1 MLDLVVIHPMASHG
15 IAGGHAVYGDL
26 GAELVAVEPPTWS
39 RIIAGYIRERGFSV
53 NIIDAEAEKL
63 QPEETAAR
71 VAKMAP
77 RLVCIAAYG
86 HQPSSASQQ
95 MHGAGQTATE
105 IKKIWPEATIIMVGG
120 HVAALPEQTLLEEDV
135 DYTCNGEGPVTI
147 MGLLQ
152 GTTLEEIPGLVWSDW
167 NLTKNNKAAP
177 LCAADDL
184 AGDAWDLLPMDR
196 YLSHNWQRFGSLESR
211 KPYASIYTSFGCP
224 FKCLAGD
231 TPVETVYGKIPIKE
245 LAEKYTEVG
254 VFTYDRA
261 TATGKVSTAT
271 NIRQYGTSKLVRVHF
286 DDGTHIDCTPDH
298 QFLAFKWGNQNVEG
312 TEWAEEAQNLKK
324 GLHVRA
330 LKYSISGTV
339 KNQYPCVNWSRRG
352 RDKIHRL
359 VASWK
364 VGRALTPEE
373 HVHHMDHNKF
383 NFSPENLHVYAN
395 AAEHFAD
402 HPEIA
407 QRMRDNNPTKNG
419 ISPEWRAK
427 LTAAQTGLKRSDE
440 SKIRYRE
447 SKLGEKNPNY
457 KHGKTVGRMSRLPA
471 INHRVTFIEELAGEH
486 PVYCLTVADTGWFYA
501 NNVLVKNCEFCCIQA
516 PFSPDLYGNR
526 YRTRSPEKVVA
537 EIVMLYT
544 KYGVKT
550 FKIADEMYVL
560 QKRHVLAICDGLIA
574 SGIADDI
581 SIWAYTRIDTVKE
594 GMLPKLRAA
603 GVRWLALGIEAA
615 EEYVRD
621 GAEKHFTNE
630 DIMRVVRDIEAHDIN
645 VISNFIVGLSD
656 DSHETMQHTLDMAL
670 ELNTA
675 FMNIYACQAYP
686 GSKMYTDAVKE
697 GRILP
702 ASNIGYSQ
710 HNKYSRPMDTKY
722 VSGAEVLKFRDEFF
736 LKYFTN
742 PKYLAMVKEKFG
754 EETLE
759 HVKAMTTYKLERW
772 LVNPPEGF
780 DPASLGKVHA

>member
-1 MLDLVVIHPMASHG
+1 MLDLVVIHPGAAHG
-15 IAGGHAVYGDL
+15 IYGSDL
-26 GAELVAVEPPTWS
+26 ANSLIAVEPPVWA
-39 RIIAGYIRERGFSV
+39 RIIAGYVRERGFTV
-53 NIIDAEAEKL
+53 AIIDAEARGL
-63 QPEETAAR
+63 SPADAAALA
-71 VAKMAP
+71 VSYEP
-77 RLVCIAAYG
+77 RLICIAAYG
-86 HQPSSASQQ
+86 HQPSAATQQ
-95 MHGAGQTATE
+95 MYGAGLTAKAIPPKYKT
-105 IKKIWPEATIIMVGG
+105 IMVGG
-120 HVAALPEQTLLEEDV
+120 HVAALPEQTLKEEAV
-135 DYTCNGEGPVTI
+135 DFTCNGEGLETI
-147 MGLLQ
+147 MGLLAEEP
-152 GTTLEEIPGLVWSDW
+152 LEEIPGLVWHDEV
-167 NLTKNNKAAP
+167 LIRNNTPAKLVAP
-177 LCAADDL
+177 DDM
-184 AGDAWDLLPMDR
+184 AGDVWDILDMSLYR
-196 YLSHNWQRFGSLESR
+196 SHNWQRFGSLEKR
-211 KPYASIYTSFGCP
+211 QPYASIYTSFGCP

-261 TATGKVSTAT
+261 TATGKVSAAT

-312 TEWAEEAQNLKK
+312 TEWTEEAQNLKK
-324 GLHVRA
+324 GIHVRA
-330 LKYSISGTV
+330 LKYGVEGTA

-364 VGRALTPEE
+364 VGRTLTSEE

-383 NFSPENLHVYAN
+383 NFAPANLHVYAN

-419 ISPEWRAK
+419 ISQEWRDRIQASI
-427 LTAAQTGLKRSDE
+427 TGKKRSAE
-440 SKIRYRE
+440 SKIRYSE
-447 SKLGEKNPNY
+447 SKRGEKNPNY
-457 KHGKTVGRMSRLPA
+457 KHGKTVGRSSRLPA
-471 INHRVTFIEELAGEH
+471 VNHRVTFVEDLVGEH

-516 PFSPDLYGNR
+516 PFSPDLNGNR
-526 YRTRSPEKVVA
+526 YRTRSPTKVVD
-537 EIVMLYT
+537 EIVMLYR

-550 FKIADEMYVL
+550 FKIADEMFVL
-560 QKRHVLAICDGLIA
+560 KKNHVLDICDGLIE
-574 SGIADDI
+574 SGIAHDI
-581 SIWAYTRIDTVKE
+581 SIWAYSRIDTVKD

-603 GVRWLALGIEAA
+603 GIRWLALGIEAA

-621 GAEKHFTNE
+621 GAEKHFTNA
-630 DIMRVVRDIEAHDIN
+630 DIVRVVRDIEAHDIH
-645 VISNFIVGLSD
+645 VIANFIVGLAD
-656 DSHETMQHTLDMAL
+656 DTKETMQHTLDMAL

-686 GSKMYTDAVKE
+686 GSKMYTESVRD
-697 GRILP
+697 GRVLP

-710 HNKYSRPMDTKY
+710 HNKYSRPMDTKH

-742 PKYLAMVKEKFG
+742 PKYLKMVKEKFG